1 MVTMAQF
8 SIDQLI
14 ELLRDS
20 AGEDEAVDL
29 AGDVLDVP
37 FDQLG
42 YDSLAL
48 LNTVSRI
55 ERDNGIHLSD
65 SVVTD
70 AKTPRLLLDEVN
82 ARLGR
87 RA

>member
-1 MVTMAQF
+1 MAQF

>member
-1 MVTMAQF
+1 MAQF

-87 RA
+87 RV